1 MYFNFSSG
9 ATVSENESFSLA
21 SVEDVDMPPE
31 QAYLPPTTSSLLPT
45 SSRTTTPPS
54 TTTTTTTNNNE
65 LLLLPTQPS
74 SISTNTSEA
83 IISEAASM
91 LPANHVIQYSPRLA
105 SNNTSSVQWSQRPQ
119 QYDVDVV
126 HAVQQLEES
135 TPPNTS
141 DDSTGEPMEV
151 DGLALPPQV
160 QQQQTNIE
168 LTGTMSCHDS
178 NISCPL
184 YPRETSLV
192 TCAEVQLDHD
202 QNLNIAEEDDLK
214 GDINNPPIHTVAS
227 STASMHDVVGLNA
240 TQEPVM
246 VVAAAED
253 SPAPTSSTST
263 TATSCGTDVPPPT
276 TVMTTSPE
284 PRPRTKSFVTPNS
297 NHLKSADMDNGPKR
311 TPVPTPRKSV
321 TLMEIEPPAAPAAAL
336 SNSVSGNTNPNSNFR
351 ETGSDEIIAI
361 ATVERSQSA
370 QGGDSISATRKISFG
385 GILNNSSNNSK
396 KMSTFSLHAT
406 SELVS
411 EEAMVPE
418 DVPLQRRNSIHNV
431 PYVDVNDPNTRERME
446 RYKEERRSLLRAK
459 YKVEDYMTSTSE
471 ANNKYRRKSTESNSN
486 DHESSS
492 STTTTV
498 VQLRKESP
506 TSATINENTK
516 NDEPPLLPSTGI
528 NKNDSTSA
536 ISVSGNTNP
545 NNPNSRETGLID
557 EDVNVKERAAIFGIT
572 TSKNTNN
579 TKKNN
584 RSKSWNMSTTT
595 TTATNNINNKNNEIN
610 KRPISESH
618 ATNHRK
624 LSPGSPSKIRDMA
637 ALFEQKN

>member
-31 QAYLPPTTSSLLPT
+31 QAYLPPTTSLLPT

-54 TTTTTTTNNNE
+54 TTTTTTNNE

-105 SNNTSSVQWSQRPQ
+105 SNNNSSVQWSQRPQ
-119 QYDVDVV
+119 QYDESDV
-126 HAVQQLEES
+126 VQQL
-135 TPPNTS
+135 PNTS
-141 DDSTGEPMEV
+141 DDLAANTGEPMEV
-151 DGLALPPQV
+151 DAVAMPP
-160 QQQQTNIE
+160 TNIE

-227 STASMHDVVGLNA
+227 STASMHDVVGPNA

-246 VVAAAED
+246 AVAAAED
-253 SPAPTSSTST
+253 SPAPTSST

-321 TLMEIEPPAAPAAAL
+321 TLMEIEPPAAPASAF

-385 GILNNSSNNSK
+385 GILNNSSSSSNNSK
-396 KMSTFSLHAT
+396 KLSTFSLHAT

-492 STTTTV
+492 STTTTTV

-516 NDEPPLLPSTGI
+516 NDEPPPPSTGI

-536 ISVSGNTNP
+536 NSVSGNTNP

>member
-31 QAYLPPTTSSLLPT
+31 QAYLPPTTSLLPT

-54 TTTTTTTNNNE
+54 TNNE

-105 SNNTSSVQWSQRPQ
+105 SNNNSSVQWSQRPQ
-119 QYDVDVV
+119 QYDESDV
-126 HAVQQLEES
+126 VQQL
-135 TPPNTS
+135 PNTS
-141 DDSTGEPMEV
+141 DDLAANTGEPMEV
-151 DGLALPPQV
+151 DAVAMPP
-160 QQQQTNIE
+160 TNIE

-227 STASMHDVVGLNA
+227 STASMHDVVGPNA

-246 VVAAAED
+246 AVAAAED
-253 SPAPTSSTST
+253 SPAPTSST

-321 TLMEIEPPAAPAAAL
+321 TLMEIEPPAAPASAF

-385 GILNNSSNNSK
+385 GILNNSSSSSNNSK
-396 KMSTFSLHAT
+396 KLSTFSLHAT

-492 STTTTV
+492 STTTTTV

-516 NDEPPLLPSTGI
+516 NDEPPPPSTGI

-536 ISVSGNTNP
+536 NSVSGNTNP

>member
-31 QAYLPPTTSSLLPT
+31 QAYLPPTTSLLPT

-54 TTTTTTTNNNE
+54 TTTTTTNNE

-105 SNNTSSVQWSQRPQ
+105 SNNNSSVQWSQRPQ
-119 QYDVDVV
+119 QYDESDV
-126 HAVQQLEES
+126 VQQL
-135 TPPNTS
+135 PNTS
-141 DDSTGEPMEV
+141 DDLSATTGEPMEV
-151 DGLALPPQV
+151 DAVAMPP
-160 QQQQTNIE
+160 TNIE

-214 GDINNPPIHTVAS
+214 GDINNPPIHTVAPAS
-227 STASMHDVVGLNA
+227 STSMHDATLLADAVGPNA
-240 TQEPVM
+240 TPEPATTVAAT
-246 VVAAAED
+246 VAAA
-253 SPAPTSSTST
+253 APTTTT
-263 TATSCGTDVPPPT
+263 TATMMTTCGTDVTPT

-321 TLMEIEPPAAPAAAL
+321 TLMEIEPPAAPASAL
-336 SNSVSGNTNPNSNFR
+336 SNSVSGNTNLNSNFR

-385 GILNNSSNNSK
+385 GILNNSSSSNNSK
-396 KMSTFSLHAT
+396 KLSTFSLHAT

-506 TSATINENTK
+506 TSATINESTK
-516 NDEPPLLPSTGI
+516 NDEPPPPSTGI

-536 ISVSGNTNP
+536 NSVSGNTNP

>member
-31 QAYLPPTTSSLLPT
+31 QAYLPPTTSLLPT

-54 TTTTTTTNNNE
+54 TTTTTTNNE

-105 SNNTSSVQWSQRPQ
+105 SNNNSSIQWSQRPQ
-119 QYDVDVV
+119 QYADVV
-126 HAVQQLEES
+126 HAVQQLES
-135 TPPNTS
+135 TLNSSSETA
-141 DDSTGEPMEV
+141 GEPMEV
-151 DGLALPPQV
+151 DAVAMPP
-160 QQQQTNIE
+160 TNIE

-227 STASMHDVVGLNA
+227 STASMHDVVGPNA
-240 TQEPVM
+240 TQEPFM
-246 VVAAAED
+246 AVAAAED
-253 SPAPTSSTST
+253 SPAPTSST

-321 TLMEIEPPAAPAAAL
+321 TLMEIEPPAAPASAL
-336 SNSVSGNTNPNSNFR
+336 SNSVSGNTNLNSNFR

-385 GILNNSSNNSK
+385 GILNNSSSSNNSK
-396 KMSTFSLHAT
+396 KLSTFSLHAT

-459 YKVEDYMTSTSE
+459 YKVEDYMTSSSE

-516 NDEPPLLPSTGI
+516 NDEPPPPPPSTGI

-536 ISVSGNTNP
+536 NSVSGNTNP